1 MAGGFDKPARKPH
14 YVGHRERLRERF
26 MSGGPKALLDYEML
40 ELLLFRALPRQDTK
54 PLAKALLA
62 RFRSFA
68 EVLTADPLRLKEVKG
83 VGDAVIA
90 ELKLVVAAS
99 ERMIRGA
106 IEKRH
111 VLTSWSKIIDYCRTR
126 MAFRD
131 REALCILYLDA
142 KNCLIIDE
150 MLQEGTVNH
159 TQVYPRELMRRAME
173 LSASSIII
181 VHNHPSGDPEP
192 SKADIAQTKNLIELG
207 EKLGVEIHDHVVI
220 GRNGHVSL
228 KGQKLI

>member
-1 MAGGFDKPARKPH
+1 MAGGVDKLRRKPD

-26 MSGGPKALLDYEML
+26 MSGGPKALHDYEML

-62 RFRSFA
+62 RFRSFP

-99 ERMIRGA
+99 ERIVRGA
-106 IEKRH
+106 IEKRP
-111 VLTSWSKIIDYCRTR
+111 VLTSWSKIIDYCRTC

-131 REALCILYLDA
+131 RECLRILFLDT
-142 KNCLIIDE
+142 KNCLITDE
-150 MLQEGTVNH
+150 VLQEGTVNH

-192 SKADIAQTKNLIELG
+192 SGFDIAQTKTLIELG
-207 EKLGVEIHDHVVI
+207 EKLGVKIHDHVVI

>member
-1 MAGGFDKPARKPH
+1 MAGGFEESRRKPH
-14 YVGHRERLRERF
+14 YAGHRERLRERF

-68 EVLTADPLRLKEVKG
+68 EVLTADPMRLKEVKG

-106 IEKRH
+106 IEKRP
-111 VLTSWSKIIDYCRTR
+111 VLTSWSKIIDYCRTC

-131 REALCILYLDA
+131 REALRVLFLDT

-150 MLQEGTVNH
+150 VLQEGTVNH

-173 LSASSIII
+173 LSASAIII

-192 SKADIAQTKNLIELG
+192 SGADIAQTKTLIELG
-207 EKLGVEIHDHVVI
+207 KQLGVRVHDHVVI
-220 GRNGHVSL
+220 GRHGHVSL